1 MGGGVDEAVKVVDLE
16 DGEGEE
22 EEEAEAAEGSS
33 RETRM
38 LPRMPVRVLLAEGDD
53 STRHV
58 ISALLR
64 KCGYRVAVA
73 SDGVKAWDILKEKSF
88 NIDLVLTEVE
98 LPLMSGFL
106 LLSTIMEHDA
116 SKNIPVIMMSSHD
129 SVSTV
134 FKCMLKGAADF
145 LVKPIR
151 KNELRNLWQHVWRK
165 QLANGGPG
173 VHHIQQEEN
182 LTEIIEPKT
191 AVMKAD
197 NLNKDSPHKNR
208 ECSEQ
213 ESDAQSSC
221 TRSELEAESK
231 QTNKNLEYK
240 QPTERHLSIPSNKNA
255 ELNGQNNI
263 QTKDD
268 NLVITREDDLSP
280 KKRACLDDNTSEKA
294 SRDIELVHI
303 IDNQQKHNMLR
314 EVDNVRT
321 TSMGNDEKGSIPA
334 YQLELSLRRTDYSKL
349 ENQEKND
356 RRTLN
361 HSTSSAFS
369 LYNCRTASTLGNAGD
384 DQLCSIS
391 ETQADVENRNGD
403 LAAPSQDM
411 TGTTKDM
418 TGTNRPPI
426 RVVPFP
432 VPVQGLTFD
441 GQPFWNGA
449 SVASLFYPQP
459 APPIWNSKTSMWQE
473 STPQTP
479 SLPQKSQQNEPI
491 DMGPKPVENAEK
503 QSVINPNASGK
514 QLRVE
519 IPNDERRHVSP
530 MTGESGSSTVLDS
543 TRNTLSSSGCDSTS
557 NRITAPTESS
567 NTFRGVPET
576 PSTDGSRHLS
586 QREVALNKFRL
597 KRKDRCFEKKV
608 RYQSRKLLAEQRP
621 RVKGQFVRQDH
632 SIQGS

>member
-1 MGGGVDEAVKVVDLE
+1 MGGGVDEVMKVVDLE
-16 DGEGEE
+16 DGDGEE
-22 EEEAEAAEGSS
+22 EAAAAAEGSS

-64 KCGYRVAVA
+64 KCGYRVAAA

-129 SVSTV
+129 SVSMV

-151 KNELRNLWQHVWRK
+151 KNELGNLWQHVWRK
-165 QLANGGPG
+165 QLANGGPD
-173 VHHIQQEEN
+173 VQHIQQEEN
-182 LTEIIEPKT
+182 LKERIEQKT
-191 AVMKAD
+191 GVTKAD
-197 NLNKDSPHKNR
+197 NLKKDGTRKNR

-221 TRSELEAESK
+221 TRSELEAESS
-231 QTNKNLEYK
+231 L
-240 QPTERHLSIPSNKNA
+240 LISSA
-255 ELNGQNNI
+255 CDVAAA
-263 QTKDD
+263 KDN
-268 NLVITREDDLSP
+268 NLVPTREDDLST
-280 KKRACLDDNTSEKA
+280 CLNNNNSEKA

-303 IDNQQKHNMLR
+303 IDNQHKHNMQR
-314 EVDNVRT
+314 EVDTMRT
-321 TSMGNDEKGSIPA
+321 ASIGNDEKGSIPA
-334 YQLELSLRRTDYSKL
+334 HQLELSLRRTDYGKL

-369 LYNCRTASTLGNAGD
+369 LYNCRTTSTLGNAGD
-384 DQLCSIS
+384 GQLCSTS
-391 ETQADVENRNGD
+391 ETQADMENKKGD
-403 LAAPSQDM
+403 AVAPSQDI
-411 TGTTKDM
+411 TE
-418 TGTNRPPI
+418 TNCPPI

-441 GQPFWNGA
+441 GQPFWNVTP
-449 SVASLFYPQP
+449 VASLFYSQSAHP
-459 APPIWNSKTSMWQE
+459 NSKTSMWKE
-473 STPQTP
+473 STPQAT
-479 SLPQKSQQNEPI
+479 SLHQNSQQNESNEV
-491 DMGPKPVENAEK
+491 GPKPVENMEE
-503 QSVINPNASGK
+503 QSVISPPTQK

-519 IPNDERRHVSP
+519 IPKGEARHVSP
-530 MTGESGSSTVLDS
+530 MTGESGSSMVLDS
-543 TRNTLSSSGCDSTS
+543 ARNTLSGSGCDSTP

-567 NTFRGVPET
+567 NTFKGVPET
-576 PSTDGSRHLS
+576 PNTEGSRHLS
-586 QREVALNKFRL
+586 QREAALNKFRL

>member
-1 MGGGVDEAVKVVDLE
+1 MGRGADEVVKVVDSE

-22 EEEAEAAEGSS
+22 EEAEAAAAEGSS
-33 RETRM
+33 KETPM

-64 KCGYRVAVA
+64 KCGYRVAAA

-129 SVSTV
+129 SVSMV

-145 LVKPIR
+145 LVKPLR

-165 QLANGGPG
+165 QLANGGPD
-173 VHHIQQEEN
+173 VQHIQEEN
-182 LTEIIEPKT
+182 LAERMEQKT
-191 AVMKAD
+191 GVTKAD
-197 NLNKDSPHKNR
+197 NLNSDGPRKNR

-231 QTNKNLEYK
+231 QTNNILEYM
-240 QPTERHLSIPSNKNA
+240 QSTERHLSIRSHKDL
-255 ELNGQNNI
+255 ELNGETKTRTKGNNLI
-263 QTKDD
+263 P
-268 NLVITREDDLSP
+268 TREDDLSP
-280 KKRACLDDNTSEKA
+280 KKRTCLNDNNSERT
-294 SRDIELVHI
+294 SRDMELVHI
-303 IDNQQKHNMLR
+303 MDNQQKHDTQR
-314 EVDNVRT
+314 DVDTMRT
-321 TSMGNDEKGSIPA
+321 TSRGNDENSIPA
-334 YQLELSLRRTDYSKL
+334 HQLELSLRRTDYGKL
-349 ENQEKND
+349 ENHEKND

-361 HSTSSAFS
+361 HSTSSAFY
-369 LYNCRTASTLGNAGD
+369 LYNCRTASSLVNAGD
-384 DQLCSIS
+384 GQLCSTS
-391 ETQADVENRNGD
+391 ETLVDVENRNGD
-403 LAAPSQDM
+403 LAALSED
-411 TGTTKDM
+411 TTE
-418 TGTNRPPI
+418 TNRPPI

-432 VPVQGLTFD
+432 VPVQCFTFD
-441 GQPFWNGA
+441 GQPFWNGTP
-449 SVASLFYPQP
+449 VASPFYPQS
-459 APPIWNSKTSMWQE
+459 APPIWNIKTPTWQE
-473 STPQTP
+473 STPQAT

-491 DMGPKPVENAEK
+491 EMDAKPVENAEE
-503 QSVINPNASGK
+503 QFVVGPPSASGK
-514 QLRVE
+514 QLHVE
-519 IPNDERRHVSP
+519 IPKDDLRHISP
-530 MTGESGSSTVLDS
+530 VTGESGISTVLDS

-557 NRITAPTESS
+557 NQITASTEPSS
-567 NTFRGVPET
+567 NVYRGVPET
-576 PSTDGSRHLS
+576 ARAEGLRHLS
-586 QREVALNKFRL
+586 QREAALNKFRL

>member
-1 MGGGVDEAVKVVDLE
+1 MGEGADEVVKVVDLE

-22 EEEAEAAEGSS
+22 EFAAAAEGSS
-33 RETRM
+33 RDTRM

-64 KCGYRVAVA
+64 KCGYRVAAA

-129 SVSTV
+129 SVSMV

-165 QLANGGPG
+165 QLANGGPD
-173 VHHIQQEEN
+173 VQNIQQEEN
-182 LTEIIEPKT
+182 LTERIEQKIVAT
-191 AVMKAD
+191 KVD
-197 NLNKDSPHKNR
+197 NLNKDGTRKNR

-231 QTNKNLEYK
+231 QTNNVLEYK
-240 QPTERHLSIPSNKNA
+240 QPTERHISIPSHKNA
-255 ELNGQNNI
+255 ELNGQTKIRTAKDNNLI
-263 QTKDD
+263 P
-268 NLVITREDDLSP
+268 TREDDLSP
-280 KKRACLDDNTSEKA
+280 KKRKCLNDNNSEKA

-303 IDNQQKHNMLR
+303 IDNQQKNNMQR
-314 EVDNVRT
+314 EVDTMRT
-321 TSMGNDEKGSIPA
+321 TSTGNDEKGSIPA
-334 YQLELSLRRTDYSKL
+334 HQLELSLRRTDYGKL
-349 ENQEKND
+349 ENQDKND

-384 DQLCSIS
+384 GQLCSTS

-403 LAAPSQDM
+403 SATPSHD
-411 TGTTKDM
+411 TTE
-418 TGTNRPPI
+418 TNRPPI

-441 GQPFWNGA
+441 GQPFWNGTP
-449 SVASLFYPQP
+449 VASLFYSQS
-459 APPIWNSKTSMWQE
+459 APPIWNSKTSMWQG
-473 STPQTP
+473 STPQAT
-479 SLPQKSQQNEPI
+479 SLQQKSQQNDPNEMI
-491 DMGPKPVENAEK
+491 PKPVENTEE
-503 QSVINPNASGK
+503 QSAISPPNSSGK
-514 QLRVE
+514 QLHVE
-519 IPNDERRHVSP
+519 IPKDGAWHVSP
-530 MTGESGSSTVLDS
+530 MTGESGTSTVLDS
-543 TRNTLSSSGCDSTS
+543 TRNTLSGSGCDSNS
-557 NRITAPTESS
+557 NRFTAPTESS
-567 NTFRGVPET
+567 NTFKDVPEA
-576 PSTDGSRHLS
+576 PNAEASRHLS
-586 QREVALNKFRL
+586 QREAALNKFRL

>member
-1 MGGGVDEAVKVVDLE
+1 MGEGADEVVKVVDLE

-22 EEEAEAAEGSS
+22 EAAAAAEGPS

-64 KCGYRVAVA
+64 KCGYRVAAA

-129 SVSTV
+129 SVSMV

-165 QLANGGPG
+165 QLANGGPD
-173 VHHIQQEEN
+173 VQHIQQEEN
-182 LTEIIEPKT
+182 LTERIEQKIAMT
-191 AVMKAD
+191 KVD
-197 NLNKDSPHKNR
+197 NLNKDGPRKNK

-231 QTNKNLEYK
+231 QTNNVLEYK
-240 QPTERHLSIPSNKNA
+240 QPTERHFSIPNRKNA
-255 ELNGQNNI
+255 ELNGQTEI
-263 QTKDD
+263 RKTKD
-268 NLVITREDDLSP
+268 NHLIPTREDDLSP
-280 KKRACLDDNTSEKA
+280 KKRICLNDNNSEKA

-303 IDNQQKHNMLR
+303 IDSQQKHNMQR
-314 EVDNVRT
+314 EVDTMRT
-321 TSMGNDEKGSIPA
+321 TSAGSDEKGSIPSH
-334 YQLELSLRRTDYSKL
+334 QLELSLRRTDYGKL

-384 DQLCSIS
+384 GELCSTS
-391 ETQADVENRNGD
+391 ETQADLENKNGNS
-403 LAAPSQDM
+403 AARSHDN
-411 TGTTKDM
+411 TE
-418 TGTNRPPI
+418 TNRPPI

-441 GQPFWNGA
+441 GQPFWTGTP
-449 SVASLFYPQP
+449 VASLFYSQS

-473 STPQTP
+473 STPQAT
-479 SLPQKSQQNEPI
+479 SLQQKAQQNEPNE
-491 DMGPKPVENAEK
+491 MGPKPVENMEV
-503 QSVINPNASGK
+503 QSVISPNSSGK

-519 IPNDERRHVSP
+519 IPKDEARHVSP
-530 MTGESGSSTVLDS
+530 MTGESGTGTVLDS
-543 TRNTLSSSGCDSTS
+543 ARNTLSGSGCDSNS
-557 NRITAPTESS
+557 NRITAHTESS
-567 NTFRGVPET
+567 NTFKGVPE
-576 PSTDGSRHLS
+576 SAEGSRHLS
-586 QREVALNKFRL
+586 LREAALNKFRL

>member
-1 MGGGVDEAVKVVDLE
+1 MGGGVDEVAKVVDLE
-16 DGEGEE
+16 DGEWAE
-22 EEEAEAAEGSS
+22 EAAEGSS

-64 KCGYRVAVA
+64 KCGYQVAAA

-88 NIDLVLTEVE
+88 NIDLVLTEVD

-129 SVSTV
+129 SISMV

-165 QLANGGPG
+165 QLANGGSD
-173 VHHIQQEEN
+173 VHHIQQEDN
-182 LTEIIEPKT
+182 LAERIEQKT
-191 AVMKAD
+191 GMTKAD
-197 NLNKDSPHKNR
+197 NLNRDGPRKNR

-221 TRSELEAESK
+221 TRSEPEAESK
-231 QTNKNLEYK
+231 QTNNILEYK
-240 QPTERHLSIPSNKNA
+240 QSTERHLSIPSHKNV
-255 ELNGQNNI
+255 ELNGQTKIRTAKGNNLI
-263 QTKDD
+263 P
-268 NLVITREDDLSP
+268 TREGDLSP
-280 KKRACLDDNTSEKA
+280 KKRTCLNDNNSERA
-294 SRDIELVHI
+294 SKDMELVHI
-303 IDNQQKHNMLR
+303 MDNQQKHSIQR
-314 EVDNVRT
+314 EVDTMRT
-321 TSMGNDEKGSIPA
+321 TSRGNDDEKGSIPA
-334 YQLELSLRRTDYSKL
+334 HQLELSLRRTDYGKL
-349 ENQEKND
+349 ENHEKND

-369 LYNCRTASTLGNAGD
+369 LYNCRAVSTLGNAGD
-384 DQLCSIS
+384 GQLCSTS
-391 ETQADVENRNGD
+391 ETLVDVDNKNGD
-403 LAAPSQDM
+403 SAAPSQDM
-411 TGTTKDM
+411 TE
-418 TGTNRPPI
+418 TNRPPI

-441 GQPFWNGA
+441 GQPFWNGTPM
-449 SVASLFYPQP
+449 ASLFYPQS
-459 APPIWNSKTSMWQE
+459 APPIWNSKTSMWHE
-473 STPQTP
+473 STPQAT
-479 SLPQKSQQNEPI
+479 SLPQKSQQNEPNE
-491 DMGPKPVENAEK
+491 MGAKPVENAEEPF
-503 QSVINPNASGK
+503 VIGPPSASGK
-514 QLRVE
+514 QLHVE
-519 IPNDERRHVSP
+519 IPKDDPRHISP
-530 MTGESGSSTVLDS
+530 MTGESGISTVLDS
-543 TRNTLSSSGCDSTS
+543 TRNTLSSSGCDSIS
-557 NRITAPTESS
+557 NQITAPTKSS
-567 NTFRGVPET
+567 NVYKGVPET
-576 PSTDGSRHLS
+576 PSAEGSRHLS
-586 QREVALNKFRL
+586 QREAALNKFRL

>member
-1 MGGGVDEAVKVVDLE
+1 MGGGVDEEVVKVVVDLE

-22 EEEAEAAEGSS
+22 EAAAAEGSS

-38 LPRMPVRVLLAEGDD
+38 LPMMPVRVLLAEGDD

-64 KCGYRVAVA
+64 KCGYRVAAA

-88 NIDLVLTEVE
+88 NVDLVLTEVD

-129 SVSTV
+129 SVSMV

-165 QLANGGPG
+165 QLANGGPD
-173 VHHIQQEEN
+173 VQHIQQEEN
-182 LTEIIEPKT
+182 LAERMEQKT
-191 AVMKAD
+191 GVTKAD
-197 NLNKDSPHKNR
+197 NLNRDGPRKNR

-231 QTNKNLEYK
+231 QTNNVLEYK
-240 QPTERHLSIPSNKNA
+240 QSTERHLSIPSHKNV
-255 ELNGQNNI
+255 ELNGQTKIRTAKGNNLI
-263 QTKDD
+263 P
-268 NLVITREDDLSP
+268 TREDDLSP
-280 KKRACLDDNTSEKA
+280 NKRTCLNDNNSERA
-294 SRDIELVHI
+294 SKDMELVHI
-303 IDNQQKHNMLR
+303 MDNQQKHNTQR
-314 EVDNVRT
+314 EVDTMRT

-334 YQLELSLRRTDYSKL
+334 HQLELSLRRTDYGKL
-349 ENQEKND
+349 ENHEKND

-369 LYNCRTASTLGNAGD
+369 FT
-384 DQLCSIS
+384 S
-391 ETQADVENRNGD
+391 ETLVDVENKNGD
-403 LAAPSQDM
+403 SAAPSQDM
-411 TGTTKDM
+411 TE
-418 TGTNRPPI
+418 TNRPPI

-441 GQPFWNGA
+441 GQPFWNGTPM
-449 SVASLFYPQP
+449 ASLFYPQS
-459 APPIWNSKTSMWQE
+459 APPIWNSKASMWQE
-473 STPQTP
+473 STPQAT
-479 SLPQKSQQNEPI
+479 SLPQKSQQNEPNET
-491 DMGPKPVENAEK
+491 GAKPVENAEE
-503 QSVINPNASGK
+503 QFALGPPNASGK

-519 IPNDERRHVSP
+519 IPKDDPRHVSP
-530 MTGESGSSTVLDS
+530 MTGESGTSTVLDS

-557 NRITAPTESS
+557 NLITAPTESS
-567 NTFRGVPET
+567 NAYKVVPET
-576 PSTDGSRHLS
+576 PSAEGSRHLS
-586 QREVALNKFRL
+586 QREAALNKFRL

>member
-1 MGGGVDEAVKVVDLE
+1 MGGGMDEAVKVVDLE

-22 EEEAEAAEGSS
+22 EAAAAAAAEGPSK
-33 RETRM
+33 ETRM

-64 KCGYRVAVA
+64 KCGYRVAAA
-73 SDGVKAWDILKEKSF
+73 SDGVKAWNILKEKSF
-88 NIDLVLTEVE
+88 HIDLVLTEVE

-116 SKNIPVIMMSSHD
+116 AKNIPVIMMSSHD
-129 SVSTV
+129 SVSMV

-145 LVKPIR
+145 LVKPLR

-165 QLANGGPG
+165 QLANGGSD
-173 VHHIQQEEN
+173 VQHIQQEED
-182 LTEIIEPKT
+182 LTERIEQQI
-191 AVMKAD
+191 AVTKAD
-197 NLNKDSPHKNR
+197 NLNKDGPSKNR

-231 QTNKNLEYK
+231 QTNNNLQYK
-240 QPTERHLSIPSNKNA
+240 QLTERHFSIPSHKNA
-255 ELNGQNNI
+255 ESNGQTKTQMAAANNLI
-263 QTKDD
+263 P
-268 NLVITREDDLSP
+268 TREDDLSP
-280 KKRACLDDNTSEKA
+280 KKKTCLNNFDKA

-303 IDNQQKHNMLR
+303 IDNQQKHNMQM
-314 EVDNVRT
+314 EVDTVT
-321 TSMGNDEKGSIPA
+321 ASIGNDEKGSIPA
-334 YQLELSLRRTDYSKL
+334 HQLELSLRTDYGKL
-349 ENQEKND
+349 ESDEKND
-356 RRTLN
+356 RRMLN

-369 LYNCRTASTLGNAGD
+369 LYNCRTASALGNAGD
-384 DQLCSIS
+384 GQLCSTS
-391 ETQADVENRNGD
+391 ETQAEMENKNGD
-403 LAAPSQDM
+403 SAAPTHD
-411 TGTTKDM
+411 TTE
-418 TGTNRPPI
+418 TNRAPI

-441 GQPFWNGA
+441 GQPFWNGTP
-449 SVASLFYPQP
+449 VASLFYSQS

-473 STPQTP
+473 STPQKT
-479 SLPQKSQQNEPI
+479 SLQQKSQQTEPNE
-491 DMGPKPVENAEK
+491 MGPKAVENTEE
-503 QSVINPNASGK
+503 QSVIISRPNSSGK

-519 IPNDERRHVSP
+519 IPRDEARHVSP
-530 MTGESGSSTVLDS
+530 MTGESGTSTVLDS
-543 TRNTLSSSGCDSTS
+543 ARNNLSGSGSGCDSNS

-567 NTFRGVPET
+567 NTFNGVPET
-576 PSTDGSRHLS
+576 PGTEGSRHLS
-586 QREVALNKFRL
+586 QREAALNKFRL

>member
-1 MGGGVDEAVKVVDLE
+1 MGGGVEEMKVVDVY
-16 DGEGEE
+16 DGD
-22 EEEAEAAEGSS
+22 EEAAAAAEGSN

-64 KCGYRVAVA
+64 KCGYRVAAA

-129 SVSTV
+129 SVSMV

-165 QLANGGPG
+165 QLANGGPD
-173 VHHIQQEEN
+173 VQHIQQEEN
-182 LTEIIEPKT
+182 LTERIEQKT
-191 AVMKAD
+191 AETKAD
-197 NLNKDSPHKNR
+197 HLIETTARKNR

-231 QTNKNLEYK
+231 HTNNFLEYN
-240 QPTERHLSIPSNKNA
+240 QPTERHLSTPNHKSA
-255 ELNGQNNI
+255 EQNGQTKI
-263 QTKDD
+263 QTSRDS
-268 NLVITREDDLSP
+268 NLIPTREDDLSP
-280 KKRACLDDNTSEKA
+280 TKRTRLNDNNSEKA
-294 SRDIELVHI
+294 SKDIELVHI
-303 IDNQQKHNMLR
+303 IDNQQKHHTQS
-314 EVDNVRT
+314 EVDLMRT
-321 TSMGNDEKGSIPA
+321 ISQGNDESCAIPA
-334 YQLELSLRRTDYSKL
+334 HQLELSLRRFDYNKL

-369 LYNCRTASTLGNAGD
+369 LYNCRTTSTLGNAGYG
-384 DQLCSIS
+384 QICGTS
-391 ETQADVENRNGD
+391 ETQTHLENKNGD
-403 LAAPSQDM
+403 LAAPSQEK
-411 TGTTKDM
+411 TE
-418 TGTNRPPI
+418 TNCPPI

-432 VPVQGLTFD
+432 VPVGGITFD
-441 GQPFWNGA
+441 GQPFWNGTQ
-449 SVASLFYPQP
+449 VASLYYPQA
-459 APPIWNSKTSMWQE
+459 APPILNRKTSMWQE
-473 STPQTP
+473 STPQAT
-479 SLPQKSQQNEPI
+479 SLQQRSQPNDPNE
-491 DMGPKPVENAEK
+491 MGPKQVENAEE
-503 QSVINPNASGK
+503 QSVISPPNANDK
-514 QLRVE
+514 YLRIE
-519 IPNDERRHVSP
+519 IPKDEPQHVSP

-543 TRNTLSSSGCDSTS
+543 ARNTLSGSGCDSTS

-567 NTFRGVPET
+567 NTFNGVPEN
-576 PSTDGSRHLS
+576 PSTEGSRHLS
-586 QREVALNKFRL
+586 QREAALNKFRL

>member
-1 MGGGVDEAVKVVDLE
+1 MGEGADEVVKVVDLE

-22 EEEAEAAEGSS
+22 EAAAAAEGPS

-64 KCGYRVAVA
+64 KCGYRVAAA

-129 SVSTV
+129 SVSMV

-165 QLANGGPG
+165 QLANGGPD
-173 VHHIQQEEN
+173 VQHIQQEEN
-182 LTEIIEPKT
+182 LTERIEQKIAMT
-191 AVMKAD
+191 KVD
-197 NLNKDSPHKNR
+197 NLNKDGPRKNK

-231 QTNKNLEYK
+231 QTNNVLEYK
-240 QPTERHLSIPSNKNA
+240 QPTERHFSIPNHKNA
-255 ELNGQNNI
+255 ELNGQPKI
-263 QTKDD
+263 QKTKD
-268 NLVITREDDLSP
+268 NHLIPTREDDLSP
-280 KKRACLDDNTSEKA
+280 KKRICLNDNNSERA

-303 IDNQQKHNMLR
+303 IDSQQKHNMQR
-314 EVDNVRT
+314 EVDTMRT
-321 TSMGNDEKGSIPA
+321 TSAGNDEKGSIPSH
-334 YQLELSLRRTDYSKL
+334 QLELSLRRTDYGKL

-384 DQLCSIS
+384 GQLCSTS
-391 ETQADVENRNGD
+391 ETQADLENKNGD
-403 LAAPSQDM
+403 SATRSHDN
-411 TGTTKDM
+411 TE
-418 TGTNRPPI
+418 TNCPPI

-441 GQPFWNGA
+441 GQPFWNGTP
-449 SVASLFYPQP
+449 VASLFYSQS

-473 STPQTP
+473 STPQAT
-479 SLPQKSQQNEPI
+479 SLQQKAQQNEPNE
-491 DMGPKPVENAEK
+491 MGPKPVENMEV
-503 QSVINPNASGK
+503 QSVISPNSSGK

-519 IPNDERRHVSP
+519 IPRDEARHVSP
-530 MTGESGSSTVLDS
+530 MTGESGTSTVLDS
-543 TRNTLSSSGCDSTS
+543 ARNTLSGSGCDSNS
-557 NRITAPTESS
+557 NRITAHTESS
-567 NTFRGVPET
+567 NTFKGVPE
-576 PSTDGSRHLS
+576 SAEGSRHLS
-586 QREVALNKFRL
+586 LREAALNKFRL

>member
-1 MGGGVDEAVKVVDLE
+1 MGEAADEVVKVVDLE
-16 DGEGEE
+16 DGEW
-22 EEEAEAAEGSS
+22 EEEAAAAAAAEGPS

-64 KCGYRVAVA
+64 KCGYRVAAA

-116 SKNIPVIMMSSHD
+116 SKNIPVIMMSSND
-129 SVSTV
+129 SVSMV

-145 LVKPIR
+145 LVKPLR

-165 QLANGGPG
+165 QLANGGPDMQ
-173 VHHIQQEEN
+173 HIQQEEN
-182 LTEIIEPKT
+182 LIERIEQKI
-191 AVMKAD
+191 VMTKVD
-197 NLNKDSPHKNR
+197 NMNKDGPRKNK

-231 QTNKNLEYK
+231 QTNIEYK
-240 QPTERHLSIPSNKNA
+240 QPTERHFSIPSHKNA
-255 ELNGQNNI
+255 ELNGQTKI
-263 QTKDD
+263 RTTKD
-268 NLVITREDDLSP
+268 NHLTPAREDDLSP
-280 KKRACLDDNTSEKA
+280 KKRTCLNDNNSEKA

-303 IDNQQKHNMLR
+303 IDNQQKHNMQM
-314 EVDNVRT
+314 EVDTMRT
-321 TSMGNDEKGSIPA
+321 TSAGNDEKGSIPA
-334 YQLELSLRRTDYSKL
+334 HQLELSLRRTDYGKL

-384 DQLCSIS
+384 GQLCSSS
-391 ETQADVENRNGD
+391 ETQADLENKNGD
-403 LAAPSQDM
+403 SAARSQDN
-411 TGTTKDM
+411 TE
-418 TGTNRPPI
+418 TNRPI

-441 GQPFWNGA
+441 GQPFWNGTP
-449 SVASLFYPQP
+449 VASLFYSQS

-473 STPQTP
+473 STPQAT
-479 SLPQKSQQNEPI
+479 SLQQKAQQNEPNE
-491 DMGPKPVENAEK
+491 MSPKPVENMEV
-503 QSVINPNASGK
+503 QSVISPNSSRK

-519 IPNDERRHVSP
+519 IPRDEARHVSP
-530 MTGESGSSTVLDS
+530 MTGESGTNTVLDS
-543 TRNTLSSSGCDSTS
+543 ARNTLSGSGCDSNS
-557 NRITAPTESS
+557 NRITAHTESS
-567 NTFRGVPET
+567 NTFKGVHET
-576 PSTDGSRHLS
+576 PSAEGSRHLS
-586 QREVALNKFRL
+586 QREAALNKFRL